1 MSISVHMFT
10 LYIYIYIKKYNIYIY
25 KVGLMLIH
33 QLYPKLHVFSIVHNE
48 QHEILHLDTW
58 GQPNQAS
65 LEQEPTL
72 VF

>member
-1 MSISVHMFT
+1 
-10 LYIYIYIKKYNIYIY
+10 
-25 KVGLMLIH
+25 MLIH
-33 QLYPKLHVFSIVHNE
+33 QLYPKLHVFSIVHSE